1 MTVER
6 RDFLVELGTEE
17 LPPTALRG
25 LEQAFAS
32 GIRTGLEKAGL
43 THGDVVSYATPRRL
57 AVMVKRLI
65 ARQPDQDIKRRGPPV
80 SASFDAA
87 GQPTRAALAF
97 AESCGATVDAL
108 QKLDEGKGQFLFFI
122 GRKPGAAVTELL
134 PQIVQTSLDGLPIP
148 RRMHWGSGSAEF
160 VRPVHW
166 LVMLYGKDVLPAR
179 LLETDAGNQT
189 QGHRFHAPK
198 PIRITSPA
206 AYERALSER
215 GFVLASFAA
224 RRDLIKAKVVEV
236 AVSLGG
242 HALIGDELLDEVTAL
257 VEWPVPLAGR
267 FEERFLE
274 LPREVLI
281 STLQD
286 HQRYFA
292 VEDEQGRLMPSFI
305 TVSNIESRDPSK
317 VREGNERVVRPRLA
331 DAAFFWV
338 QDRKQPLAARRDAL
352 DAMTFQVKL
361 GSLGDKTR
369 RVKALAG
376 EIAATGIGDRA
387 DAERAADLCKCDLL
401 TAMVGEFP
409 ELQGIMG
416 TYYALADGEPAEVAV
431 AVREHYLPRSA
442 GDELPETHAGLAV
455 AIADKLDTLAGIFDI
470 GEKPTGAKDPFG
482 LRRAAIGLLRILIEK
497 RLDLDLRK
505 FIGVALANVR
515 ADVERIRANKAAAA
529 AAANVGAIGVS
540 APAEAA
546 RASNVAADA
555 AAGGSSDRGASAAG
569 SSKVAM
575 ADAGG
580 ASSRSNSATA
590 ASGGANAA
598 PAPSAKAVKA
608 SGTSATSDDQVYD
621 FIMERLR
628 AYYLERTP
636 TGIPGAPPAFT
647 TEMFDAVLATKPA
660 SPLDF
665 DARLNA
671 LRAFLD
677 LPEATSLAAANKR
690 IANILRKAGELQ
702 RRDVDVESLKD
713 PAEVRLFDAMH
724 SLQEAVASALAQR
737 EYANA
742 LGRLAQLRPPVDA
755 FFEQVMVMDEDP
767 RLRANRLALLAQLH
781 GLFIGIADLSRL
793 PG

>member
-25 LEQAFAS
+25 LEQAFAA
-32 GIRTGLEKAGL
+32 GVRAGLEKAGL
-43 THGDVVSYATPRRL
+43 THAQVVSFATPRRL
-57 AVMVKRLI
+57 AVMVKKLT

-80 SASFDAA
+80 SASFDAN
-87 GQPTRAALAF
+87 GQPTRAALSF
-97 AESCGATVDAL
+97 AESCGVAVDAL
-108 QKLDEGKGQFLFFI
+108 QKLDEGKGSFLFFI
-122 GRKPGAAVTELL
+122 GTKPGAATTELL
-134 PQIVQTSLDGLPIP
+134 PRIVQASLDTLPIP
-148 RRMHWGSGSAEF
+148 RRMHWGSGTAEF

-166 LVMLYGKDVLPAR
+166 LVMLYGKDVVPAT
-179 LLETDAGNQT
+179 LLETTAGNLT
-189 QGHRFHAPK
+189 HGHRFHAPK
-198 PIRITSPA
+198 PIRLTTPA
-206 AYERALSER
+206 VYERSLRDR
-215 GFVLASFAA
+215 GHVIADFAA
-224 RRDLIKAKVVEV
+224 RRALIEQKVTAV
-236 AVSLGG
+236 ATELGG
-242 HALIGDELLDEVTAL
+242 RALLSDELLDEVTAL
-257 VEWPVPLAGR
+257 VEWPVPLSGG

-292 VEDEQGRLMPSFI
+292 VEDAQGRLMPTFI
-305 TVSNIESRDPSK
+305 TVSNIESRDPAK

-331 DAAFFWV
+331 DAAFFWE
-338 QDRKQPLAARRDAL
+338 QDRKQPLAARQPAL
-352 DAMTFQVKL
+352 DTMTFQVKL

-369 RVKALAG
+369 RIRSLAG
-376 EIAATGIGDRA
+376 EIAAAGVGERA
-387 DAERAADLCKCDLL
+387 EAERAAELCKCDLL

-431 AVREHYLPRSA
+431 AIREHYLPRGA

-455 AIADKLDTLAGIFDI
+455 ALADKLDTLAAIFEI
-470 GEKPTGAKDPFG
+470 NEKPSGNKDPFG

-497 RLDLDLRK
+497 RLNLDLPQ
-505 FIGVALANVR
+505 FIDRALSGVR
-515 ADVERIRANKAAAA
+515 ADVDRIRA
-529 AAANVGAIGVS
+529 
-540 APAEAA
+540 A
-546 RASNVAADA
+546 RAAP
-555 AAGGSSDRGASAAG
+555 GPTGARLPTS
-569 SSKVAM
+569 
-575 ADAGG
+575 G
-580 ASSRSNSATA
+580 A
-590 ASGGANAA
+590 
-598 PAPSAKAVKA
+598 
-608 SGTSATSDDQVYD
+608 TSANGPTPTPATTLSDGATKDTTAEQIYD

-628 AYYLERTP
+628 AYYLERP
-636 TGIPGAPPAFT
+636 TSSLPGSAAFT
-647 TEMFDAVLATKPA
+647 TEMFDAVLATRPG

-665 DARLNA
+665 DARLKA

-690 IANILRKAGELQ
+690 IANILRKAGEMQ
-702 RRDVDVESLKD
+702 RAEVDVETLKES
-713 PAEVRLFDAMH
+713 AEVRLFDAMH
-724 SLQEAVASALAQR
+724 SLRDAVTTALAQR

-755 FFEQVMVMDEDP
+755 FFDQVMVMDEDP

>member
-17 LPPTALRG
+17 LPPKALRG
-25 LEQAFAS
+25 LEQAFAAGVRS
-32 GIRTGLEKAGL
+32 GLEKAALAHGEL
-43 THGDVVSYATPRRL
+43 TSFATPRRL
-57 AVMVKRLI
+57 AVMVRKLTG
-65 ARQPDQDIKRRGPPV
+65 RQPDQDIKRRGPPV
-80 SASFDAA
+80 SASFDAN

-97 AESCGATVDAL
+97 SESCGVAVDAL
-108 QKLDEGKGQFLFFI
+108 QKLDEGKGSFLFYI
-122 GRKPGAAVTELL
+122 GTKSGAAATELL
-134 PQIVQTSLDGLPIP
+134 PQIIQGALDSLPIP
-148 RRMHWGSGSAEF
+148 RRMHWGSGTAEF

-166 LVMLYGKDVLPAR
+166 LVMLYGKDIVPAT
-179 LLETDAGNQT
+179 LLETAAGDLT

-198 PIRITSPA
+198 PIRLTTPST
-206 AYERALSER
+206 YERALRER
-215 GFVLASFAA
+215 GYVIADFGV
-224 RRDLIKAKVVEV
+224 RRAFIEEKVTAV
-236 AVSLGG
+236 ATDLGG
-242 HALIGDELLDEVTAL
+242 RALLSDELLDEVTAL

-292 VEDEQGRLMPSFI
+292 VEDAQGRLMPAFI
-305 TVSNIESRDPSK
+305 TVSNIESRDPAK

-331 DAAFFWV
+331 DAAFFWE
-338 QDRKQPLAARRDAL
+338 QDRKQPLADRRPAL
-352 DAMTFQVKL
+352 DTMTFQVKL

-369 RVKALAG
+369 RVRSLAG
-376 EIAATGIGDRA
+376 EIAAAGVGDRLE
-387 DAERAADLCKCDLL
+387 AERAAELCKCDLL

-431 AVREHYLPRSA
+431 AIREHYLPRGA

-455 AIADKLDTLAGIFDI
+455 AIADKLDTLAAIFEI
-470 GEKPTGAKDPFG
+470 NEKPTGAKDPFA

-497 RLDLDLRK
+497 RLNLDLRH
-505 FIGVALANVR
+505 FIDLALSAVR
-515 ADVERIRANKAAAA
+515 TDVERIRAAR
-529 AAANVGAIGVS
+529 AANVG
-540 APAEAA
+540 
-546 RASNVAADA
+546 VAATTTSRVSGTTAHA
-555 AAGGSSDRGASAAG
+555 AAP
-569 SSKVAM
+569 
-575 ADAGG
+575 
-580 ASSRSNSATA
+580 ATA
-590 ASGGANAA
+590 ASTNTPVTGAPGHPASAGPSRGGTARGHA
-598 PAPSAKAVKA
+598 PTA
-608 SGTSATSDDQVYD
+608 SGSPLSTADQVYD

-628 AYYLERTP
+628 AYYLERATSP
-636 TGIPGAPPAFT
+636 IPGSAVAFT
-647 TEMFDAVLATKPA
+647 TEMFDAVLATRPG

-665 DARLNA
+665 DARLKA

-677 LPEATSLAAANKR
+677 LPEAVSLAAANKR
-690 IANILRKAGELQ
+690 IANILRKAGDMQ
-702 RRDVDVESLKD
+702 RSEVDVEALKEE
-713 PAEVRLFDAMH
+713 AEVRLFDAMR
-724 SLQEAVASALAQR
+724 SLREAVATALAQR

-755 FFEQVMVMDEDP
+755 FFDQVMVMDEDP

>member
-1 MTVER
+1 MTLER
-6 RDFLVELGTEE
+6 HDFLVELGTEE
-17 LPPTALRG
+17 LPPTALRS
-25 LEQAFAS
+25 LEQSFAG
-32 GIRTGLEKAGL
+32 GIRAGLEKAGL
-43 THGDVVSYATPRRL
+43 AHGELVSFATPRRL
-57 AVMVKRLI
+57 AVWVKRLV

-80 SASFDAA
+80 SAAFDSS

-97 AESCGATVDAL
+97 AESCGTTVEAL

-122 GRKPGAAVTELL
+122 GTKSGAAVTELL
-134 PQIVQTSLDGLPIP
+134 PQIVQASLDGLPIP
-148 RRMHWGSGSAEF
+148 RRMHWGSGTAEF

-166 LVMLYGKDVLPAR
+166 LLMLFGKDVVAAR
-179 LLETDAGNQT
+179 MLETDAGTQT
-189 QGHRFHAPK
+189 YGHRFHAPK
-198 PIRITSPA
+198 PIRITSPGT
-206 AYERALSER
+206 YERALSER

-224 RRDLIKAKVVEV
+224 RRDLINTKVREV
-236 AVSLGG
+236 AQSLGG
-242 HALIGDELLDEVTAL
+242 KALISDELLDEVTAL

-267 FEERFLE
+267 FEERFLA

-292 VEDEQGRLMPSFI
+292 VEDEQGRLLPSFI

-331 DAAFFWV
+331 DAAFFWD

-352 DAMTFQVKL
+352 NAMTFQAKL
-361 GSLGDKTR
+361 GTLGDKTR
-369 RVKALAG
+369 RVRELAG
-376 EIAATGIGDRA
+376 EIATAGVGVRA
-387 DAERAADLCKCDLL
+387 DAERAAELCKCDLL

-416 TYYALADGEPAEVAV
+416 TYYALADGEAADVAV
-431 AVREHYLPRSA
+431 AIREHYLPRGA
-442 GDELPETHAGLAV
+442 GDALPETRAGLAL
-455 AIADKLDTLAGIFDI
+455 ALADKLDTICGIFEI

-505 FIGVALANVR
+505 SIEIALRQVR
-515 ADVERIRANKAAAA
+515 ADVERIRAAKAAGSAASGMAVGNAAAA
-529 AAANVGAIGVS
+529 AAS
-540 APAEAA
+540 
-546 RASNVAADA
+546 A
-555 AAGGSSDRGASAAG
+555 AASGTAAKTAAG
-569 SSKVAM
+569 SPASKGPPELATVA
-575 ADAGG
+575 
-580 ASSRSNSATA
+580 
-590 ASGGANAA
+590 
-598 PAPSAKAVKA
+598 
-608 SGTSATSDDQVYD
+608 DQVYD

-628 AYYLERTP
+628 AYYLERATSE
-636 TGIPGAPPAFT
+636 IPGSAAAFT

-702 RRDVDVESLKD
+702 RKEVEVEALKD
-713 PAEVRLFDAMH
+713 EAEIRLFDAMR
-724 SLQEAVASALAQR
+724 SLQEAVATAVAGH

-755 FFEQVMVMDEDP
+755 FFDQVMVMDEDA

-781 GLFIGIADLSRL
+781 GLFVGIADLSRL

>member
-6 RDFLVELGTEE
+6 HDFLVELGTEE

-25 LEQAFAS
+25 LEQAFAA
-32 GIRTGLEKAGL
+32 GVRTGLEKGGL
-43 THGDVVSYATPRRL
+43 THGDVVSFATPRRL
-57 AVMVKRLI
+57 AVLVKRLV

-80 SASFDAA
+80 SASFDGA

-97 AESCGATVDAL
+97 AASCGVTVEAL
-108 QKLDEGKGQFLFFI
+108 QRLDEGKGSFLFFI
-122 GRKPGAAVTELL
+122 GTKPGAAVAELL

-148 RRMHWGSGSAEF
+148 RRMHWGSGTAEF

-215 GFVLASFAA
+215 GFVLPDFAA
-224 RRDLIKAKVVEV
+224 RRELIKTRVSAV
-236 AVSLGG
+236 AAELGG
-242 HALIGDELLDEVTAL
+242 RALIGDELLDEVTAL

-267 FEERFLE
+267 FEDRFLE

-331 DAAFFWV
+331 DAAFFWG
-338 QDRKQPLAARRDAL
+338 QDRKHPLAARRDAL

-369 RVKALAG
+369 RVRALAG
-376 EIAATGIGDRA
+376 EIAGTGIGERA
-387 DAERAADLCKCDLL
+387 DAERAAELCKCDLL

-431 AVREHYLPRSA
+431 AIREHYLPRGA

-497 RLDLDLRK
+497 RLDLDLRRL
-505 FIGVALANVR
+505 IGIALVNVR
-515 ADVERIRANKAAAA
+515 ADVERIRASKAAAA
-529 AAANVGAIGVS
+529 ASGA
-540 APAEAA
+540 
-546 RASNVAADA
+546 
-555 AAGGSSDRGASAAG
+555 
-569 SSKVAM
+569 
-575 ADAGG
+575 
-580 ASSRSNSATA
+580 T
-590 ASGGANAA
+590 
-598 PAPSAKAVKA
+598 
-608 SGTSATSDDQVYD
+608 GTTDEQVYD

-636 TGIPGAPPAFT
+636 SGLPGSAPAFT

-702 RRDVDVESLKD
+702 RSDVEVESLKD
-713 PAEVRLFDAMH
+713 PAEVRLFDAMR
-724 SLQEAVASALAQR
+724 SLREAVATAVAQR

-767 RLRANRLALLAQLH
+767 GLRANRLALLAQLH

>member
-1 MTVER
+1 MTVEKQ
-6 RDFLVELGTEE
+6 DFLVELGTEE
-17 LPPTALRG
+17 LPPTALRA
-25 LEQAFAS
+25 LELAFAA
-32 GIRTGLEKAGL
+32 GVQAGLHKAGL
-43 THGDVVSYATPRRL
+43 IHGDIVSFATPRRL
-57 AVMVKRLI
+57 AVWVKQLV
-65 ARQPDQDIKRRGPPV
+65 ARQPDQDMKRRGPPV
-80 SASFDAA
+80 SASFDSA

-97 AESCGATVDAL
+97 AESAGVAVDAL
-108 QKLDEGKGQFLFFI
+108 QKLDEGKGSFLFFI
-122 GRKPGAAVTELL
+122 GTKPGAAATELL
-134 PQIVQTSLDGLPIP
+134 PQIVQASLDALPIP
-148 RRMHWGSGSAEF
+148 RRMHWGSGTAEF

-179 LLETDAGNQT
+179 LLETAAGNHT

-198 PIRITSPA
+198 PLLISSPA
-206 AYERALSER
+206 AYKDTLEKRGYVLPDFVERRE
-215 GFVLASFAA
+215 
-224 RRDLIKAKVVEV
+224 LIRTKVVEV
-236 AVSLGG
+236 ATSLGG

-317 VREGNERVVRPRLA
+317 VQEGNERVVRPRLA
-331 DAAFFWV
+331 DAAFFWE

-369 RVKALAG
+369 RMRTLAG
-376 EIAATGIGDRA
+376 EIAATGVGDRA
-387 DAERAADLCKCDLL
+387 EAERAAELCKCDLL

-416 TYYALADGEPAEVAV
+416 TYYALADGEPPEVAV
-431 AVREHYLPRSA
+431 AIREHYLPRGA

-455 AIADKLDTLAGIFDI
+455 AIADKLDTLAGIFEI

-482 LRRAAIGLLRILIEK
+482 LRRAAIGLLRIVIEK
-497 RLDLDLRK
+497 RLNLDLRTL
-505 FIGVALANVR
+505 IGMALRNVR
-515 ADVERIRANKAAAA
+515 ADVERIRASKA
-529 AAANVGAIGVS
+529 
-540 APAEAA
+540 
-546 RASNVAADA
+546 
-555 AAGGSSDRGASAAG
+555 ASAAARSNATAATNAG
-569 SSKVAM
+569 SAAVVTGTTTP
-575 ADAGG
+575 AGG
-580 ASSRSNSATA
+580 ATA
-590 ASGGANAA
+590 SKAGGAANAA
-598 PAPSAKAVKA
+598 ATRGATAPAAEE
-608 SGTSATSDDQVYD
+608 QVYD

-628 AYYLERTP
+628 AYYLERGTA
-636 TGIPGAPPAFT
+636 GAPGSESTPVFT
-647 TEMFDAVLATKPA
+647 TEMFDAVLATKPG

-665 DARLNA
+665 DARLKA

-690 IANILRKAGELQ
+690 IANILRKSGELQ
-702 RRDVDVESLKD
+702 HGEVVVETLKV
-713 PAEVRLFDAMH
+713 PAEIHLFDAMS
-724 SLQEAVASALAQR
+724 SLREAVATALAQR

-767 RLRANRLALLAQLH
+767 RLRRNRLALLAQLH